1 MPAVA
6 SAGSAATPRKG
17 KEEERNW
24 SLQQRQGQRW
34 INGLPWSQALPHVDW
49 TRYHVQILF
58 VDDDHSTTSD
68 FRARLAHGLLTSIAE
83 WNGYGRSLVVDSC
96 GLHALE
102 GWPLQLP
109 QASTLFVEGHRL
121 ALEPYI
127 LKAPCA
133 SFSVAML
140 DCYDLVVAMDE
151 TLVQQLLEEVDHDE
165 YYAGK
170 VISLAHFAPYCDRA
184 ALTAHGG
191 TALLARK
198 LREAV
203 EPALMV
209 TPEELQGTS
218 SIARTASSA
227 SQTEWRA
234 MVGHLLLSCC
244 GLASYLMDACPD
256 DLDEQWLS

>member
-1 MPAVA
+1 MRDALLAP
-6 SAGSAATPRKG
+6 SAPRFARFCTVSSSHGGVYKCSRLQSPHTHWSAPLRKGDARERDETFEIARHAQRATPYT
-17 KEEERNW
+17 
-24 SLQQRQGQRW
+24 
-34 INGLPWSQALPHVDW
+34 A
-49 TRYHVQILF
+49 TYA
-58 VDDDHSTTSD
+58 DDIGGD
-68 FRARLAHGLLTSIAE
+68 
-83 WNGYGRSLVVDSC
+83 GYGGVH
-96 GLHALE
+96 GMH
-102 GWPLQLP
+102 GMHGTGHT

-191 TALLARK
+191 TALLAVRPS
-198 LREAV
+198 L
-203 EPALMV
+203 PCF
-209 TPEELQGTS
+209 P
-218 SIARTASSA
+218 SSA
-227 SQTEWRA
+227 R
-234 MVGHLLLSCC
+234 
-244 GLASYLMDACPD
+244 PR
-256 DLDEQWLS
+256 